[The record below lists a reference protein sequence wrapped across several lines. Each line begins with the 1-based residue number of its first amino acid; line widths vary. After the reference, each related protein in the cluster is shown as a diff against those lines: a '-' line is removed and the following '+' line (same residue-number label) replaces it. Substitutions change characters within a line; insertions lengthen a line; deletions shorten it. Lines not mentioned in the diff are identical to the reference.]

1 MPCAPPWAWGEITGV
16 KPGDRSGGLGGSRIA
31 IVGGGQIGVGWAI
44 TFARARL
51 EVSVFE
57 PAAERRRALHHE
69 MTSRLAELESHGL
82 LSEDPTEVIARVCVG
97 ADLRSAVEG
106 AAHVQECVP
115 ESLDLKV
122 ELFGRLDSLADVGT
136 TLASSSSSMTISDIA
151 SDLEGRARC
160 LLVHPGNPPYLIK
173 VVEVSPAPF
182 TDPDVVESVRD
193 LLTVAGMVPITIR
206 REIECLVFNRLQG
219 AVLREALCLV
229 RDGVVAPADL
239 DRVVTEGLGGRWSII
254 GPLTTAELNTRGGIR
269 AHARTVG
276 AAYSRMAVARGSDNP
291 WTDEVIE
298 RVAEDL
304 EARFPSARRDDHL
317 RWRDRELMR
326 LESDRR
332 MRGQGPDS
340 GSDIR
345 SG

>member
-1 MPCAPPWAWGEITGV
+1 M
-16 KPGDRSGGLGGSRIA
+16 
-31 IVGGGQIGVGWAI
+31 GGGQIGIGWAI
-44 TFARARL
+44 TFARAGL
-51 EVSVFE
+51 EVAVYE
-57 PAAERRRALHHE
+57 PDAGRRRAIP
-69 MTSRLAELESHGL
+69 SELELCLGELDDHGL
-82 LSEDPTEVIARVCVG
+82 LSEDPADVMARVGVG
-97 ADLRSAVEG
+97 ADLRWAVEG

-122 ELFGRLDSLADVGT
+122 ELFRRLDSLADART

-173 VVEVSPAPF
+173 VVEVAPAPF
-182 TDPDVVESVRD
+182 TDPDAVESVRD
-193 LLTVAGMVPITIR
+193 LLTRAGMVPVTIR

-219 AVLREALCLV
+219 ALLREALCLV
-229 RDGVVAPADL
+229 RDGVIAPADL
-239 DRVVTEGLGGRWSII
+239 DRVVTEGLGRRWSII

-269 AHARTVG
+269 AHAQTVG

-291 WTDEVIE
+291 WTEEVIE

-304 EARFPSARRDDHL
+304 EARFPSARREEHL
-317 RWRDRELMR
+317 QWRDRQLME

-332 MRGQGPDS
+332 VRTDGDPPAPDT
-340 GSDIR
+340 R
-345 SG
+345 PA